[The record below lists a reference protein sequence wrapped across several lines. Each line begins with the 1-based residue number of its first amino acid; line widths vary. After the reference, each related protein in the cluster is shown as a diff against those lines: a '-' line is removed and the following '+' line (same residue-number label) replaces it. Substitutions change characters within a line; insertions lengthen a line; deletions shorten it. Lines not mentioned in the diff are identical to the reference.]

1 MKKLRSEHK
10 DEAAADH
17 EQKDEESDAEDIV
30 MKKPGMNKAMTLR
43 KNVQHKKPAVNT
55 KNGAPVKK
63 RPNAHINLK
72 KPIVLGC
79 VKRRGM
85 SCNTCRSPQ
94 CGGKRLSRQSWLKLG
109 RK

>member
-1 MKKLRSEHK
+1 MKQLQTLNKNVEP
-10 DEAAADH
+10 
-17 EQKDEESDAEDIV
+17 DAEDIV
-30 MKKPGMNKAMTLR
+30 MKKPGMNKAIMLQ
-43 KNVQHKKPAVNT
+43 KNVPHKKPAMNT
-55 KNGAPVKK
+55 ANSAPVKK

-79 VKRRGM
+79 VKCRGM

-94 CGGKRLSRQSWLKLG
+94 FGGKRLSRQSWLKLG